1 MSTYSIHPKII
12 KIHQKRPKIIQN
24 WTFGVFSR
32 VRKKYVFL
40 YGFLRPF
47 TGKIRPLY
55 HNPFVRVDFSGTY
68 QVRTRFVLVRTRYV
82 PKKSYHNPCKI
93 DLGGGKTL
101 PKLVGVEV
109 VLIFLGFLD
118 GNHDTN
124 NVDIASNNIFD

>member
-24 WTFGVFSR
+24 LTFGVFSR

-55 HNPFVRVDFSGTY
+55 GWIFR
-68 QVRTRFVLVRTRYV
+68 VRTRYV
-82 PKKSYHNPCKI
+82 PGTY
-93 DLGGGKTL
+93 
-101 PKLVGVEV
+101 
-109 VLIFLGFLD
+109 
-118 GNHDTN
+118 
-124 NVDIASNNIFD
+124 

>member
-55 HNPFVRVDFSGTY
+55 HNP
-68 QVRTRFVLVRTRYV
+68 
-82 PKKSYHNPCKI
+82 CKI